1 MRYQELQFRIAPEV
15 TALGLRGAYFTM
27 GGLFNRA
34 PGDPAYNDFNA
45 LKAETLAAIVPELS
59 AESIKSDPVLTGFRE
74 LHRAVGSANR
84 KTIPAPENL
93 LRVLHRTG
101 ALHSVNMLVDIYNLV
116 SVKTRLA
123 LGAHDLAQ
131 VSGDIQL
138 RLTDG
143 GEGFHPLGEGQPKS
157 IVPGEYAYVDG
168 ANDVLCR
175 MEVRQVEKSKV
186 DPGTTECFHIVQGNA
201 ATSAQKLKEA
211 TEEWIALTQRFCG
224 GEARMLH
231 APWENG

>member
-1 MRYQELQFRIAPEV
+1 MRYQELQFQIAPEV

-27 GGLFNRA
+27 GDLTNRA
-34 PGDPAYNDFNA
+34 PGDSAYAEFEA
-45 LKAETLAAIVPELS
+45 LKAETLAGILPGLS
-59 AESIKSDPVLTGFRE
+59 AESIKSDPVLMGFRD

-84 KTIPAPENL
+84 KTLPAPENL
-93 LRVLHRTG
+93 LKMLRRIGTLPRVNL
-101 ALHSVNMLVDIYNLV
+101 LVDLYNLV

-123 LGAHDLAQ
+123 LGAHDLAR
-131 VSGDIQL
+131 VSGDIHL

-143 GEGFHPLGEGQPKS
+143 SEGFHPLGETQPKAIAS
-157 IVPGEYAYVDG
+157 GEYAYVDG

-186 DPGTTECFHIVQGNA
+186 GPGTTECFHILQGNA
-201 ATSAQKLKEA
+201 ATSVEQLKAA
-211 TEEWIALTQRFCG
+211 TEEWIALARRFCG

-231 APWENG
+231 APWEGV